1 MSVLVDSS
9 VAHDVSGSGVPLGRH
24 ICAAYDG
31 STKVVS
37 VGRSGAIAAG
47 TLIGDRYE
55 IESELGRGGLA
66 TVYRARDTSL
76 GRTVALKIIAV
87 QGADSTTI
95 ERSRSEIELL
105 ASLSHHALVT
115 LFDAGDLD
123 GNTVLVMELVD
134 GPDLGA
140 RLARGAISPADVAR
154 MTIDLAE
161 ALHTVHERGIV
172 HRDIKPGNVLLA
184 PSSLPNVEFV
194 AKLADFGIAYLIDS
208 TRITATG
215 TLIGTAAYVSPEQAR
230 GDAPGPAS
238 DIYSLGL
245 VLLESLTG
253 KREFTGSLVETVAAR
268 LSRDPSIPDGVDD
281 EWRALLSAMTA
292 QMPIDR
298 PSALEIALVA
308 RSIQA
313 NQHIATAPTVPFA
326 SATDAPTE
334 NLVGTGQPEATLAAT
349 RLFDTPQPETALP
362 ETSPP
367 DPALPETQVLG
378 AAMAQDNATTD
389 TKASRTRWPWILAV
403 VAIAIALGGLV
414 SMLGRDQG
422 TETTP
427 TPVPTLPTLDDP
439 LGTHL
444 GDLLEAVSP

>member
-1 MSVLVDSS
+1 MGES
-9 VAHDVSGSGVPLGRH
+9 R
-24 ICAAYDG
+24 
-31 STKVVS
+31 
-37 VGRSGAIAAG
+37 AIVAG
-47 TLIGDRYE
+47 TLIGDRYA

-87 QGADSTTI
+87 QGADSTTL

-140 RLARGAISPADVAR
+140 RLARGPISPVDVAR

-184 PSSLPNVEFV
+184 PSSLPSVEFV

-215 TLIGTAAYVSPEQAR
+215 TLIGTAAYLSPEQAR
-230 GDAPGPAS
+230 GAAPGPAS

-253 KREFTGSLVETVAAR
+253 TREFTGSLVETVAAR

-281 EWRALLSAMTA
+281 EWRTLLSAMTA
-292 QMPIDR
+292 QAPADR
-298 PSALEIALVA
+298 PSALEVALAA
-308 RSIQA
+308 RSIEA
-313 NQHIATAPTVPFA
+313 GQHIATAPTVPFA
-326 SATDAPTE
+326 SVAEAPTKQLADVLTE
-334 NLVGTGQPEATLAAT
+334 QLAERPAPTKKLERATTPVRTSLFEAVPEATLPEAALPKSTLPKSTLPKTELLAPAAT
-349 RLFDTPQPETALP
+349 ESASSSTANEETTPR
-362 ETSPP
+362 
-367 DPALPETQVLG
+367 
-378 AAMAQDNATTD
+378 
-389 TKASRTRWPWILAV
+389 KRWPWILAV
-403 VAIAIALGGLV
+403 AAAVIVVGAVASIIGNN
-414 SMLGRDQG
+414 S
-422 TETTP
+422 TSESSP
-427 TPVPTLPTLDDP
+427 TPAPTLPALDEP

-444 GDLLEAVSP
+444 NELLEAVNP

>member
-1 MSVLVDSS
+1 M
-9 VAHDVSGSGVPLGRH
+9 
-24 ICAAYDG
+24 
-31 STKVVS
+31 
-37 VGRSGAIAAG
+37 GRSGAIAAG

-140 RLARGAISPADVAR
+140 RLVRGAISPADVAR

-349 RLFDTPQPETALP
+349 RLFDTPQPETAQPETALP

-378 AAMAQDNATTD
+378 AAMEENNATTD
-389 TKASRTRWPWILAV
+389 TNASRTRWPWILAV

>member
-1 MSVLVDSS
+1 MLRIRWVD
-9 VAHDVSGSGVPLGRH
+9 G
-24 ICAAYDG
+24 
-31 STKVVS
+31 KVT
-37 VGRSGAIAAG
+37 VGESRAIAVG
-47 TLIGDRYE
+47 TLIGDRYA

-87 QGADSTTI
+87 QGADSTTL

-140 RLARGAISPADVAR
+140 RLARGPISPADVAR

-184 PSSLPNVEFV
+184 PSSLPSVEFV

-215 TLIGTAAYVSPEQAR
+215 TLIGTAAYLSPEQAR
-230 GDAPGPAS
+230 GAAPGPAS

-253 KREFTGSLVETVAAR
+253 TREFTGSLVETVAAR

-281 EWRALLSAMTA
+281 EWRTLLSAMTA
-292 QMPIDR
+292 QAPADR
-298 PSALEIALVA
+298 PNALEVALAA
-308 RSIQA
+308 RSIEA
-313 NQHIATAPTVPFA
+313 GQHIATAPTVPFA
-326 SATDAPTE
+326 SVAEAPTE
-334 NLVGTGQPEATLAAT
+334 QLADVLSEQLTEGPAPTKKLERTTAPVRTSLFEPVPEATLPEATLPKSTLPKTELLAPAAT
-349 RLFDTPQPETALP
+349 ESASSPTANDETTPR
-362 ETSPP
+362 
-367 DPALPETQVLG
+367 
-378 AAMAQDNATTD
+378 
-389 TKASRTRWPWILAV
+389 KRWPWILAV
-403 VAIAIALGGLV
+403 AAAVIVVGAVASIIGNN
-414 SMLGRDQG
+414 S
-422 TETTP
+422 TSESSP
-427 TPVPTLPTLDDP
+427 TPAPTLPALDEP

-444 GDLLEAVSP
+444 NELLEAVNP

>member
-1 MSVLVDSS
+1 M
-9 VAHDVSGSGVPLGRH
+9 
-24 ICAAYDG
+24 
-31 STKVVS
+31 
-37 VGRSGAIAAG
+37 GRSGAIAAG

-55 IESELGRGGLA
+55 IESELGRGSLA

-298 PSALEIALVA
+298 PSALEIALAA

-334 NLVGTGQPEATLAAT
+334 NLIGTGQPEATLAAT
-349 RLFDTPQPETALP
+349 RLFATPQPETAQPETALP

-378 AAMAQDNATTD
+378 AAMEENNATTD
-389 TKASRTRWPWILAV
+389 TNASRTRWPWILAV

>member
-1 MSVLVDSS
+1 M
-9 VAHDVSGSGVPLGRH
+9 
-24 ICAAYDG
+24 
-31 STKVVS
+31 
-37 VGRSGAIAAG
+37 AI
-47 TLIGDRYE
+47 
-55 IESELGRGGLA
+55 
-66 TVYRARDTSL
+66 VYRAHDESL
-76 GRTVALKIIAV
+76 GRTVALKV
-87 QGADSTTI
+87 LQGHPTDAAAAQR
-95 ERSRSEIELL
+95 ERSEVALL
-105 ASLSHHALVT
+105 ASLSHPALVT
-115 LFDAGDLD
+115 LFDAAEY
-123 GNTVLVMELVD
+123 TVGGEQRTCLIMEYVD
-134 GPDLGA
+134 GPTLEA
-140 RLARGAISPADVAR
+140 RISQRPIGRADVVA
-154 MTIDLAE
+154 MAIDLAE
-161 ALHTVHERGIV
+161 ALDVVHSRGVV
-172 HRDIKPGNVLLA
+172 HRDIKPANILLGA
-184 PSSLPNVEFV
+184 SRLEGREY
-194 AKLADFGIAYLIDS
+194 AARLADFGIAYLIDS

-298 PSALEIALVA
+298 PSALEIALAA

-349 RLFDTPQPETALP
+349 RLFATPQPETAQLETALP